1 MHLPKLKDQKK
12 TKFALGV
19 AEEKLG
25 SAIHETLQINCQ
37 KNANVNELF
46 RGIRQHFPRFF
57 KRIERWRYRKSTISI
72 RKSIF

>member
-25 SAIHETLQINCQ
+25 SAIHETLHISCQ
-37 KNANVNELF
+37 KMLM
-46 RGIRQHFPRFF
+46 
-57 KRIERWRYRKSTISI
+57 
-72 RKSIF
+72 